1 MSESLKLT
9 SAQALQSFVQQY
21 DFNLLQKMFLG
32 FHSAP
37 FLTAHEGIKGKKV
50 LTELLTN
57 GPLVRRYK
65 SAFQPVQDAFE
76 FKPRTLEVYPAKIDL
91 QIFPQEFES
100 SYLGMARSKGFNNL
114 DNPFESHMLQGVL
127 MQLGEEQEKAIWQG
141 DQAAVPADTDTLD
154 MMFDGFLKIIADALT
169 ATEITAV
176 NTGSLTLADMVEQTE
191 SVYNALHPSMR
202 MKEVLIYMSVDNWA
216 LYAQSYRENY
226 SKHYMRKEI
235 NGLELIKLDA
245 GNAWIVPVAGM
256 GTSDR
261 IIATLKANLNY
272 GYDSASDTM
281 LNFEDDK
288 RSIDMWA
295 DFKQG
300 CQIGILHNHLIK
312 VNNQA

>member
-9 SAQALQSFVQQY
+9 SAASLQAFVQQF

-32 FHSAP
+32 FHSAA
-37 FLTAHEGIKGKKV
+37 FITAHEGVKGKKI
-50 LTELLTN
+50 LTELITN
-57 GPLVRRYK
+57 GPLVRRFK
-65 SAFQPVQDAFE
+65 TAFEPVQDAFE
-76 FKPRTLEVYPAKIDL
+76 FKPNTLEVFPAKIDL
-91 QIFPQEFES
+91 QIYPQEYETT
-100 SYLGMARSKGFNNL
+100 YLGLARQKGFNHNE
-114 DNPFESHMLQGVL
+114 NPFEAHMLAGVL
-127 MQLGEEQEKAIWQG
+127 MQLGEEQETAVWQG
-141 DQAAVPADTDTLD
+141 IKAAVPADDDNLSE
-154 MMFDGFLKIIADALT
+154 MFDGFLKIIADGLT
-169 ATEITAV
+169 ATSITAV

-191 SVYNALHPSMR
+191 SVYNGLPPAMR
-202 MKEVLIYMSVDNWA
+202 LKEVLIYMSVDNWA

-261 IIATLKANLNY
+261 IIATVKPNMCH

-288 RSIDMWA
+288 RAIDMWA

-300 CQIGILHNHLIK
+300 CQIGILHNNMIR